1 MISCNL
7 NSSNHLEMLIKGLS
21 ENSTLETL
29 DLSDNLIRDQD
40 GLFIVRYMK
49 LQAEKR
55 ENALW

>member
-1 MISCNL
+1 
-7 NSSNHLEMLIKGLS
+7 MLIKGLS